1 MGAVAAGERETEGA
15 ALKAGEE
22 AGIAKAAAAAAA
34 VERIAEPEGAA
45 AVEGGL

>member
-1 MGAVAAGERETEGA
+1 MAAGERETEGA
-15 ALKAGEE
+15 ALKAGEA
-22 AGIAKAAAAAAA
+22 AGIAKAAAAA